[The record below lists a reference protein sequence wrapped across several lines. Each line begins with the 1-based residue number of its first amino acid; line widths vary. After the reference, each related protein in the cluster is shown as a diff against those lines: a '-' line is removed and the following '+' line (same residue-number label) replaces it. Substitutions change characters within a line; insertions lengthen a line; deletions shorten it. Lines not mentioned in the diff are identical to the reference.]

1 MYCSGEAGEWSEKNQ
16 VVDKISRIEYCPGL
30 RRFGGPP
37 HFLRGAVTVVAI
49 SLFGSACSSS
59 DTSGPDP
66 DPVTV
71 TFRVQPTA
79 VEAGASILPAVE
91 VATSSDASQTV
102 MLSIADN
109 DCGALLAGQ
118 SSRVTVDGVATFPGL
133 AVDIPADDFRLE
145 ARVLD
150 QTTRSAPFDVVPRDI
165 GGSLEQHASVC
176 LQDHG
181 NGDAASLAWV
191 SQDDVLWTADDNQ
204 NRVFGFDRQTG
215 ARVSTVTEED
225 LLTAFPDAAE
235 CDDGDGNPATSCSY
249 TNEFEVV
256 AYDEQARHLYVFNTV
271 NDPGS
276 PTIIDRPAVFRLR
289 TGGCR
294 GCVEYDDWNPL
305 PDGYSYRA
313 AVVID
318 EQLYISNG
326 PNLHAYDFDTNTVTE
341 QPALQPL
348 PSTITGLSSQHDL
361 LYAVTLSRLLIK
373 VEWEQDEIEDSY
385 DLTPIGVQR
394 SDGVAVVRDTVYVVE
409 GEPGNPVF
417 VVTIDDNS

>member
-1 MYCSGEAGEWSEKNQ
+1 MLQKAPK
-16 VVDKISRIEYCPGL
+16 IEYRVSL
-30 RRFGGPP
+30 QRHGGSVSPVCA
-37 HFLRGAVTVVAI
+37 AVAVVAI
-49 SLFGSACSSS
+49 SLSGSACSDS

-150 QTTRSAPFDVVPRDI
+150 QTTLSVPFDVVPRDV
-165 GGSLEQHASVC
+165 GGPLEQHASVC
-176 LQDHG
+176 LKDHA

-191 SQDDVLWTADDNQ
+191 SQDDVMWTADDNQ
-204 NRVFGFDRQTG
+204 NRLCGFDRHTG
-215 ARVSTVTEED
+215 ACVNTVTEAD
-225 LLTAFPDAAE
+225 LLTAFPGAAE

-249 TNEFEVV
+249 TDELEVV
-256 AYDEQARHLYVFNTV
+256 AYDEGARHLYAFSTV

-289 TGGCR
+289 SGGCR

-326 PNLHAYDFDTNTVTE
+326 RNLHAYDFDTNTVTE
-341 QPALQPL
+341 QPAAQPL
-348 PSTITGLSSQHDL
+348 PSTITGLSSQHGK
-361 LYAVTLSRLLIK
+361 LYVVTLSRQLIT
-373 VEWEQDEIEDSY
+373 VDWDEDEIEDIY
-385 DLTPIGVQR
+385 ELTPAGVQR
-394 SDGVAVVRDTVYVVE
+394 SEGVEVVRDTVYVLE
-409 GEPGNPVF
+409 GQPRNPVF

>member
-1 MYCSGEAGEWSEKNQ
+1 MLQIAPK
-16 VVDKISRIEYCPGL
+16 IEY
-30 RRFGGPP
+30 RFS
-37 HFLRGAVTVVAI
+37 LQRYRDSVSRVCAAAAVVAI
-49 SLFGSACSSS
+49 SPFGSACSSS
-59 DTSGPDP
+59 DTNGPDP

-91 VATSSDASQTV
+91 VGTSSDASRTV

-109 DCGALLAGQ
+109 DCGALLAGE

-150 QTTRSAPFDVVPRDI
+150 QTTLSVPFDVLPGDI
-165 GGSLEQHASVC
+165 EGRLEQHASVC
-176 LQDHG
+176 LRDHE

-191 SQDDVLWTADDNQ
+191 SQDDVMWTADDNQ
-204 NRVFGFDRQTG
+204 NRLCGFDRHTG
-215 ARVSTVTEED
+215 ACVNTVTQAD

-249 TNEFEVV
+249 TDELEVV
-256 AYDEQARHLYVFNTV
+256 AYDEGARHLYAFSTV

-276 PTIIDRPAVFRLR
+276 PTIVDRPAVFRLR

-318 EQLYISNG
+318 EQLYVADG
-326 PNLHAYDFDTNTVTE
+326 RNLHAYDFDTNTVTE
-341 QPALQPL
+341 QPALRPL
-348 PSTITGLSSQHDL
+348 PSTITGLSNQHDT
-361 LYAVTLSRLLIK
+361 LYAVTLSRLLIE
-373 VEWEQDEIEDSY
+373 VDWDEDEIEDSY

-394 SDGVAVVRDTVYVVE
+394 SEGVAVVRDTVYVLE
-409 GEPGNPVF
+409 GQPMNPVF

>member
-1 MYCSGEAGEWSEKNQ
+1 
-16 VVDKISRIEYCPGL
+16 
-30 RRFGGPP
+30 
-37 HFLRGAVTVVAI
+37 
-49 SLFGSACSSS
+49 
-59 DTSGPDP
+59 
-66 DPVTV
+66 
-71 TFRVQPTA
+71 
-79 VEAGASILPAVE
+79 
-91 VATSSDASQTV
+91 

-109 DCGALLAGQ
+109 DCGALLAGE

-165 GGSLEQHASVC
+165 GGPLEQQASVC
-176 LQDHG
+176 LKDHG

-215 ARVSTVTEED
+215 ARVNTVTQAD

-235 CDDGDGNPATSCSY
+235 CDDGDGSPATSCSY
-249 TNEFEVV
+249 TDELEVV
-256 AYDEQARHLYVFNTV
+256 AYDEGARHLYAFSTV

-318 EQLYISNG
+318 GQLYISNG

-373 VEWEQDEIEDSY
+373 VEWDQDEIEDSY
-385 DLTPIGVQR
+385 ELTPVGVR
-394 SDGVAVVRDTVYVVE
+394 SSDGVEIVRDTVYVLE
-409 GEPGNPVF
+409 GEPRNPVF